1 MKIKFDTDDDLP
13 LNKLLKLCILTTI
26 VTSAF
31 KEDGKLYPQVYLDEC
46 FCMGYKN
53 GNKWK
58 TNES

>member
-53 GNKWK
+53 GNK
-58 TNES
+58 